1 MGTEPSFAIACGE
14 PAELLEAVE
23 AAFDAVAELVQ
34 GAVVLPL
41 GLPALRDGI
50 TASTPMLWMAAIVGR
65 CRSSPFG
72 LVMRTPFFFRDS
84 KSVSQLLSTGF
95 DFRAGQQ
102 IESGGRVLLDGA
114 PLTRDPR
121 SCGMP
126 LRLHRRSR
134 EGINPV
140 EMVNRPRSPIH
151 QLLGPDP

>member
-14 PAELLEAVE
+14 PAELLE
-23 AAFDAVAELVQ
+23 AVAELVQ

-84 KSVSQLLSTGF
+84 KSVSRLLSTGF
-95 DFRAGQQ
+95 DLRAGQQ

-114 PLTRDPR
+114 PLRATLEAAACR
-121 SCGMP
+121 CGFIEEVG
-126 LRLHRRSR
+126 R
-134 EGINPV
+134 ESTLW
-140 EMVNRPRSPIH
+140 RW
-151 QLLGPDP
+151 